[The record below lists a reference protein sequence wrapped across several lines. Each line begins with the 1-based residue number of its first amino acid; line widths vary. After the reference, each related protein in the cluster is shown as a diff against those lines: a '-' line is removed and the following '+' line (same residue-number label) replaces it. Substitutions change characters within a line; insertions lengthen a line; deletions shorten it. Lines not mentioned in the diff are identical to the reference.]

1 MCKQRIPHSVK
12 CLALKAN
19 ENMKIDTRG
28 LDCIVK
34 AGDGG
39 VFIKAKKSE
48 PDADAFPLSSGD
60 VIELSGEFTV
70 FAKQDTNVYCLFY
83 GTL

>member
-1 MCKQRIPHSVK
+1 MCKQKIPHSVK

-19 ENMKIDTRG
+19 EGMKIDTRG

-34 AGDGG
+34 AKDNEI
-39 VFIKAKKSE
+39 FIKAKKSE
-48 PDADAFPLSSGD
+48 PDADAFPLMSGES
-60 VIELSGEFTV
+60 IELAGEFTV

>member
-1 MCKQRIPHSVK
+1 MCKQKIPHSVK
-12 CLALKAN
+12 CLALKAK
-19 ENMKIDTRG
+19 ESMKIDTRG

-34 AGDGG
+34 AKDNEI
-39 VFIKAKKSE
+39 FIKAKKSE
-48 PDADAFPLSSGD
+48 SDADAFPVCAGESIVLA
-60 VIELSGEFTV
+60 GEFTV